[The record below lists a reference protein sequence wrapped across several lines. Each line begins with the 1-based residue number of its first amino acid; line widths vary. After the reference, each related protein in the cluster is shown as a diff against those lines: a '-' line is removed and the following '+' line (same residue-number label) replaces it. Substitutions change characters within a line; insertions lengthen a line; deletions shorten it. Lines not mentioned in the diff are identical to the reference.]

1 MFTREKHCKNNQAL
15 NHSGISKN
23 NISSNKFSQRTYPKN
38 KNQIIKKNKC
48 DRLWKKQSFNI
59 FWTDKEN
66 DKNNSNYNYNKKFYY
81 DGKRKAFRYQK
92 KLSHTELNSI
102 NDFTEE
108 KINNINNENKNKN
121 EKDIKYKKYENDSK
135 EEISKDEKNNS
146 IEYTTTT
153 AYSNSISTHEE
164 SNNNIININ
173 DNLNINE
180 LKLSSKDSN
189 SSNSS
194 FILMNKFYI
203 NNSLNNQFF
212 QKTNSNEEIKQKK
225 NLDELNDINNNFF
238 SNSMKNLNFI
248 RLNSCPN
255 HISEFSSISKDKIPK
270 IQNINKLPDNYS
282 SEPYN
287 KYNSINQELN
297 QLWINPIAE
306 NTEILNVNVKI
317 SKNKNV
323 VFKLRRFDDLFLTV
337 KLFCEINLIDEKFMK
352 PIIIKTLCT
361 LNNIYQIFNTQIDEK
376 NIQRLKLMNTFNK
389 NTCI

>member
-92 KLSHTELNSI
+92 KLSHTEINSI

-108 KINNINNENKNKN
+108 KINNINNENKN

-173 DNLNINE
+173 DNLN
-180 LKLSSKDSN
+180 
-189 SSNSS
+189 
-194 FILMNKFYI
+194 
-203 NNSLNNQFF
+203 
-212 QKTNSNEEIKQKK
+212 TN
-225 NLDELNDINNNFF
+225 
-238 SNSMKNLNFI
+238 
-248 RLNSCPN
+248 
-255 HISEFSSISKDKIPK
+255 
-270 IQNINKLPDNYS
+270 
-282 SEPYN
+282 
-287 KYNSINQELN
+287 
-297 QLWINPIAE
+297 
-306 NTEILNVNVKI
+306 
-317 SKNKNV
+317 
-323 VFKLRRFDDLFLTV
+323 
-337 KLFCEINLIDEKFMK
+337 
-352 PIIIKTLCT
+352 
-361 LNNIYQIFNTQIDEK
+361 
-376 NIQRLKLMNTFNK
+376 
-389 NTCI
+389 